1 MVAAP
6 RLRKVL
12 PISVIKFLTPS
23 KGQSRQATHHPALVV
38 WILAFFVFLIVRA
51 RAEHP
56 EVLLSEGRR
65 FQIQAVAFGTN
76 HVVGWDDSWLAPSH
90 EPPMIF

>member
-1 MVAAP
+1 MSLVCSDFALAVFQVVVRTWFSVVMLKRVLLVAGSG
-6 RLRKVL
+6 V
-12 PISVIKFLTPS
+12 
-23 KGQSRQATHHPALVV
+23 
-38 WILAFFVFLIVRA
+38 ILAFFVFLIVRA